1 MAAAAVLAGCA
12 KTEVTKV
19 ADGRAIA
26 FDNFVSNSVKSID
39 QTSDLT
45 NFYVSGGYS
54 DGTFHAVFDNQE
66 VRLNG
71 SDWEYTPVRYWT
83 SNQTYYFAAYSNN
96 NASHANVSFG
106 ETTHHLTITGFTV
119 ADSEADDLIYAQ
131 GNASGYSWDGIR
143 AMDPVEFT
151 FYHVLSK
158 VMFSFTKS
166 ADLNGME
173 MNITGITVNPYTSG
187 TFMGTDISGSQYPFF
202 AWTAPGDQS
211 DVIFGN
217 ITNLPDAGSEPTQ
230 TEARVFIPQ
239 SVSGYNVTFAVEHRP
254 LNADGSIDT
263 DGEMVTKNFS
273 VSIAGTTG
281 NQWSPGHVYVYNAE
295 IKAANLKLEPIEFTV
310 TDVSDWETEETITDI
325 VDDTIGTDQ

>member
-66 VRLNG
+66 VSLNG

-96 NASHANVSFG
+96 NDIHANVSFG

-131 GNASGYSWDGIR
+131 GNASGYSWNGIR
-143 AMDPVEFT
+143 AMDPVAFT

-173 MNITGITVNPYTSG
+173 MNINSITVNPYTSG
-187 TFMGTDISGSQYPFF
+187 TFTGTDISGSQYPFS
-202 AWTAPGDQS
+202 AWTTSGDRS
-211 DVIFGN
+211 DVIFKN
-217 ITNLPDAGSEPTQ
+217 IDNLPDADNGPTR

-239 SVSGYNVTFAVEHRP
+239 SVSGYNVTFTVEHRP
-254 LNADGSIDT
+254 LNTDGSIDT
-263 DGEMVTKNFS
+263 DGAMVTKDFE
-273 VSIAGTTG
+273 VSIAGTTA
-281 NQWSPGHVYVYNAE
+281 NQWKPGHVYVYNAE
-295 IKAANLKLEPIEFTV
+295 IKAGNLGMEPIEFTV
-310 TDVSDWETEETITDI
+310 SDVTDWETEETIEDI
-325 VDDTIGTDQ
+325 VEETIGTDN

>member
-26 FDNFVSNSVKSID
+26 FDNFVSNSVKSIN

-45 NFYVSGGYS
+45 KFYVSGGYS
-54 DGTFHAVFDNQE
+54 DGTFQTVFDNQE
-66 VRLNG
+66 VSLNG
-71 SDWEYTPVRYWT
+71 SEWEYTPVRYWT
-83 SNQTYYFAAYSNN
+83 ANHTYYFAAYSNN
-96 NASHANVSFG
+96 NASHGNVSFG

-119 ADSEADDLIYAQ
+119 ANSREDDLIYAQ
-131 GNASGYSWDGIR
+131 GDASGYSWDGTR
-143 AMDPVEFT
+143 AMDPVAFT

-173 MNITGITVNPYTSG
+173 MNINSITVNPYTSG
-187 TFMGTDISGSQYPFF
+187 TFTGTDISDSQYPFT
-202 AWTAPGDQS
+202 AWTTPGDQTN
-211 DVIFGN
+211 VVFEN
-217 ITNLPDAGSEPTQ
+217 ITNLPDAGNDPTR

-239 SVSGYNVTFAVEHRP
+239 SVSGYDVTFTVEHRP

-263 DGEMVTKNFS
+263 DGAMVTKNFT
-273 VSIAGTTG
+273 VSIAGTTD
-281 NQWSPGHVYVYNAE
+281 NKWNPGHVYVYNAE

-310 TDVSDWETEETITDI
+310 SDVTDWEDEETITDI